1 MLLDP
6 KELADRYMAVW
17 IEPDADRRRKAI
29 AQLWSEAGVQLLQPP
44 QEVLKTAA
52 DLGLTP
58 TLQARGHDELEVRV
72 TRAYEEF
79 VAPGEYVFRPRDNAA
94 RLGNLV
100 KFNWE
105 MVTTGGGEVAAV
117 GLAILILD
125 DDGRI
130 RTDYQFIEA

>member
-1 MLLDP
+1 MLIDP
-6 KELADRYMAVW
+6 KELVDRYVAVW
-17 IEPDADRRRKAI
+17 IEPDADRRRTAI
-29 AQLWSEAGVQLLQPP
+29 AALWTKDGVQLLQPP

-52 DLGLTP
+52 GLGLTP

-79 VAPGEYVFRPRDNAA
+79 IAPGEFVFRARDNAA
-94 RLGNLV
+94 CLGNVV

-105 MVTTGGGEVAAV
+105 MVTGSGEVAGV
-117 GLAILILD
+117 GLEVLILD

-130 RTDYQFIEA
+130 RIDYQFIEA